1 MELNGLSERARKLI
15 ESCGYGKPH
24 FMSEDDVA
32 ERQAFFEEEG
42 YTVSDEAKEIIDNF
56 YMLSIG
62 KHGTFKDGTFVIT
75 ENDDIENKLVV
86 YPENIY
92 DAAHLFKQLSDAVGD
107 YIIPLGLINN
117 DFIAIGSSGKI
128 YIIGDDVYV
137 GRGKGDHLGC
147 GDLRKPTQLQRFDAL
162 QGFFDRDG
170 RKTVAYLYDLPS
182 WTCRD

>member
-56 YMLSIG
+56 Y
-62 KHGTFKDGTFVIT
+62 
-75 ENDDIENKLVV
+75 IENKLVV

-137 GRGKGDHLGC
+137 GGN
-147 GDLRKPTQLQRFDAL
+147 
-162 QGFFDRDG
+162 
-170 RKTVAYLYDLPS
+170 S
-182 WTCRD
+182 WVEFLNNFADNFSSLKKD

>member
-62 KHGTFKDGTFVIT
+62 KHGTFKDSTFVIT

-137 GRGKGDHLGC
+137 GGN
-147 GDLRKPTQLQRFDAL
+147 
-162 QGFFDRDG
+162 
-170 RKTVAYLYDLPS
+170 S
-182 WTCRD
+182 WVEFLNNFADNFSSLKKD

>member
-62 KHGTFKDGTFVIT
+62 KHGTFKDGTFVI
-75 ENDDIENKLVV
+75 
-86 YPENIY
+86 Y

-137 GRGKGDHLGC
+137 GGN
-147 GDLRKPTQLQRFDAL
+147 
-162 QGFFDRDG
+162 
-170 RKTVAYLYDLPS
+170 S
-182 WTCRD
+182 WVEFLNNFADNFSSLKKD